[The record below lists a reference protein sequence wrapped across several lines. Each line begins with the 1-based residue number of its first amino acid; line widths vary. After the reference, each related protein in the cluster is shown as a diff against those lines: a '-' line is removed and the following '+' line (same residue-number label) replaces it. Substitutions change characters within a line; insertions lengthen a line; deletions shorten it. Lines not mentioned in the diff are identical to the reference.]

1 METNNYKTLTEVMN
15 FLKGIDPEETNSVQ
29 ERKLNAMYEVLH
41 NMRKADPIISLDI
54 VEYLIN
60 NVDEVKDME
69 RPTSIDPDDL
79 DRYFKRVI
87 TRRLYHCAANLISKC
102 RRASKTPSGE
112 YVMFDDNTHFS
123 KPVYEALL
131 SALKTRYA
139 EWPSLIWQQV
149 VRQMHLEHSTDD
161 EMFDIA
167 TEFFL
172 VADPHCDK

>member
-1 METNNYKTLTEVMN
+1 MTTNNYKTFTEVVG
-15 FLKGIDPEETNSVQ
+15 FLKDIDPEEMNSVQ

-41 NMRKADPIISLDI
+41 NMRKSIAVIPLSI
-54 VEYLIN
+54 VESFIKDVY
-60 NVDEVKDME
+60 EVKDME
-69 RPTSIDPDDL
+69 RPVSIDPDDL
-79 DRYFKRVI
+79 DRYFKSVI
-87 TRRLYHCAANLISKC
+87 TRRLYHCAANLISKYG
-102 RRASKTPSGE
+102 RASRTPSGE

-131 SALKTRYA
+131 SALETHHE
-139 EWPSLIWQQV
+139 EWLPIVWQQI
-149 VRQMHLEHSTDD
+149 VRQMHSEHSTDD

>member
-1 METNNYKTLTEVMN
+1 MFTEVVG
-15 FLKGIDPEETNSVQ
+15 FLRDIDPEEMNDVQ

-41 NMRKADPIISLDI
+41 NMRKSIAVIPLSIIESFIKD
-54 VEYLIN
+54 VSK
-60 NVDEVKDME
+60 VKDME
-69 RPTSIDPDDL
+69 RPLSIDPDDL
-79 DRYFKRVI
+79 DRYFKSVI
-87 TRRLYHCAANLISKC
+87 TRRLYHCAENLVSKC
-102 RRASKTPSGE
+102 GRASKTSSGE

-131 SALKTRYA
+131 SALETDYVK
-139 EWPSLIWQQV
+139 WPSFVWQQV
-149 VRQMHLEHSTDD
+149 VRQMHSEHSTDD

>member
-1 METNNYKTLTEVMN
+1 METNNYRTVTEVMD
-15 FLKGIDPEETNSVQ
+15 FLKDIDPEEMNSVQ

-41 NMRKADPIISLDI
+41 NVRKADPIISLDI

-79 DRYFKRVI
+79 DRYFKNVI
-87 TRRLYHCAANLISKC
+87 TRRLFHCATSLISKC
-102 RRASKTPSGE
+102 RRASKTPSGK

-123 KPVYEALL
+123 KPVYKALL
-131 SALKTRYA
+131 SALEVRHE
-139 EWPSLIWQQV
+139 EWSPLVWQQV
-149 VRQMHLEHSTDD
+149 VRQMHSEHSTDN

-172 VADPHCDK
+172 VADPHNDK

>member
-1 METNNYKTLTEVMN
+1 MEANNYKTVTEVMD
-15 FLKGIDPEETNSVQ
+15 FLKDIDPEEMNSVQ

-79 DRYFKRVI
+79 DRYFKSVI
-87 TRRLYHCAANLISKC
+87 TRRLYHCAASLISKC
-102 RRASKTPSGE
+102 RRASKTPSGK

-131 SALKTRYA
+131 SALETRCE
-139 EWPSLIWQQV
+139 EWSPLVWQQI
-149 VRQMHLEHSTDD
+149 VRQMHSEHSTDD

-172 VADPHCDK
+172 VADPHIDK